1 MSITLEDESIGKITV
16 TNYNPIEK
24 DQNYAIKSLAFLM
37 MICLKEKQ
45 DDKFKEML
53 SELKTAIDNIGR
65 IYNESTSITET
76 TDFDDQFESFR

>member
-1 MSITLEDESIGKITV
+1 MSITLEDESLGKIIV